1 MSRLVRLASLA
12 LAVLLTAFLVGSP
25 AQASPRSPDP
35 EVVQHAA
42 PASTRSTARAIPA
55 AVDSDVYVSAST
67 ATGHAY
73 FVVAGHLTLRLRSGS
88 ATAYQGSLV
97 DYVGNK
103 AYRASADATDAGAPM
118 LKLEGKN
125 GKFTF
130 RLDAGFGG
138 SVYTGTATS
147 KPSKLK
153 VPLST
158 IFFVGSAH
166 SVRTASYDIVL
177 TERSGSINNPV
188 EYAGTLTMAYD
199 ANNRISGGQVTV
211 TSSKGKTV
219 THALKSSGFWS
230 SGYFYTL
237 AQVDKKYFGL
247 SATTTGTII
256 SGFAFAADGSRT
268 TQWVLSGN
276 V

>member
-12 LAVLLTAFLVGSP
+12 LAVLLTAFLVGAP

-35 EVVQHAA
+35 EVVQRAA

-55 AVDSDVYVSAST
+55 AVDSDVYVY
-67 ATGHAY
+67 ATTGTLRTY
-73 FVVAGHLTLRLRSGS
+73 FVVAGHLTLTLKPGS
-88 ATAYQGSLV
+88 MTAYRGTLV

-103 AYRASADATDAGAPM
+103 SFKASADASDASAPV
-118 LKLEGKN
+118 LKLEGRN

-130 RLDAGFGG
+130 KLGATFG
-138 SVYTGTATS
+138 SDFYSGTATS

-153 VPLST
+153 VPLSK
-158 IFFVGSAH
+158 IVFAGAAH
-166 SVRTASYDIVL
+166 SVKTASYNITL

-199 ANNRISGGQVTV
+199 ANSRISGGQVTV
-211 TSSKGKTV
+211 TNSKGRTV
-219 THALKSSGFWS
+219 THALKSSGYYS
-230 SGYFYTL
+230 SSYFYTL

-247 SATTTGTII
+247 AANFSGT
-256 SGFAFAADGSRT
+256 SFNGFAFGTDGSKT

-276 V
+276 A